1 MNTKTISGFLLI
13 NKPQGITSYEVVK
26 KIKKI
31 TGIKKVGHS
40 GVLDPFASG
49 LLIIGI
55 NREAT
60 KKLNE
65 FLKMDKEYI
74 AVFRLGKESDTY
86 DRDGVIKE
94 NLVTKIPT
102 LEEIKKCLATFEG
115 EFEQIPPPY
124 SNKRIK
130 GQRARDLIRKGLAV
144 ILKPQKIKIYQIE
157 ILDYKFPEL
166 KIKVSCSSGTYIRS
180 LAHDF
185 GLKIKTGAYV
195 EKLTRTKIGEYQL
208 KEAIDLSLLNKDN
221 WQDFLKKL
229 DNAVIRSKM

>member
-1 MNTKTISGFLLI
+1 MKNISGFLLI
-13 NKPQGITSYEVVK
+13 NKPEGMTSYEVVEQ
-26 KIKKI
+26 IKRI

-40 GVLDPFASG
+40 GVLDSFASG

-65 FLKMDKEYI
+65 FLKMDKEYV

-86 DRDGVIKE
+86 DREGVIKE

-115 EFEQIPPPY
+115 EIEQIPPPY

-208 KEAIDLSLLNKDN
+208 AEAIDLSLLNKDN

>member
-1 MNTKTISGFLLI
+1 MKNISGFLLI
-13 NKPQGITSYEVVK
+13 NKPEGMTSYEVVEQ
-26 KIKKI
+26 IKRI

-40 GVLDPFASG
+40 GVLDSFASG

-65 FLKMDKEYI
+65 FLKMDKEYV

-94 NLVTKIPT
+94 NLVTKTST

-115 EFEQIPPPY
+115 EIEQIPPPY
-124 SNKRIK
+124 SNKKIN
-130 GQRARDLIRKGLAV
+130 GQRARDLIQKGLTV

-157 ILDYKFPEL
+157 ILDYKFPDL
-166 KIKVSCSSGTYIRS
+166 KIKISCSSGTYIRS

-195 EKLTRTKIGEYQL
+195 EKLTRTKIGEYEL

-221 WQDFLKKL
+221 WQDLLKTL
-229 DNAVIRSKM
+229 DNDIVRSKI

>member
-1 MNTKTISGFLLI
+1 MHTKNISGFLLI
-13 NKPQGITSYEVVK
+13 NKPEGITSYEVVK

-31 TGIKKVGHS
+31 TVIKEVGHS

-49 LLIIGI
+49 LLIIGV

-65 FLKMDKEYI
+65 FLKMDKEYV

-115 EFEQIPPPY
+115 EIEQIPPPY
-124 SNKRIK
+124 SNKKIN
-130 GQRARDLIRKGLAV
+130 GQRARDLIQKGLTV

-157 ILDYKFPEL
+157 ILDYKFPDL
-166 KIKVSCSSGTYIRS
+166 KIKISCSSGTYIRS

-195 EKLTRTKIGEYQL
+195 EKLTRTKIGEYEL

-221 WQDFLKKL
+221 
-229 DNAVIRSKM
+229 

>member
-1 MNTKTISGFLLI
+1 MKNISGFLLI
-13 NKPQGITSYEVVK
+13 NKPEGMTSYEVVEQ
-26 KIKKI
+26 IKRI

-40 GVLDPFASG
+40 GVLDSFASG

-65 FLKMDKEYI
+65 FLKMDKEYV

-115 EFEQIPPPY
+115 EIEQIPPPY
-124 SNKRIK
+124 SNKKIN
-130 GQRARDLIRKGLAV
+130 GQRARDLIQKGLTV

-157 ILDYKFPEL
+157 ILDYKFPDL
-166 KIKVSCSSGTYIRS
+166 KIKISCSSGTYIRS

-195 EKLTRTKIGEYQL
+195 EKLTRTKIGKYEL

-221 WQDFLKKL
+221 WQDWLKKL
-229 DNAVIRSKM
+229 DNDIIRSKI

>member
-1 MNTKTISGFLLI
+1 MNTKNISGFLLI
-13 NKPQGITSYEVVK
+13 NKPEGITSYEVVK

-31 TGIKKVGHS
+31 TGIKEVGHS

-49 LLIIGI
+49 LLIIGV

-65 FLKMDKEYI
+65 FLKMDKEYV

-115 EFEQIPPPY
+115 EIEQIPPPY

-221 WQDFLKKL
+221 WQDLLKKT
-229 DNAVIRSKM
+229 

>member
-1 MNTKTISGFLLI
+1 MNTKNISGFLLI
-13 NKPQGITSYEVVK
+13 NKPEGITSYEVVK

-31 TGIKKVGHS
+31 TGIKEVGHS

-49 LLIIGI
+49 LLIIGV

-65 FLKMDKEYI
+65 FLKMDKEYV

-86 DRDGVIKE
+86 DREGVIKE

-115 EFEQIPPPY
+115 EIEQIPPPY

-221 WQDFLKKL
+221 WQDLLKKT
-229 DNAVIRSKM
+229 

>member
-1 MNTKTISGFLLI
+1 MKNISGFLLI
-13 NKPQGITSYEVVK
+13 NKPEGMTSYEVVEQ
-26 KIKKI
+26 IKRI

-40 GVLDPFASG
+40 GVLDSFASG

-65 FLKMDKEYI
+65 FLKMDKEYV

-102 LEEIKKCLATFEG
+102 LKEIKKCLATFEG
-115 EFEQIPPPY
+115 EIEQIPPPY
-124 SNKRIK
+124 SNKKIN
-130 GQRARDLIRKGLAV
+130 GQRARDLIQKGLTV

-157 ILDYKFPEL
+157 ILDYKFPDL
-166 KIKVSCSSGTYIRS
+166 KIKISCSSGTYIRS

-195 EKLTRTKIGEYQL
+195 EKLTRTKIGEYEL

-221 WQDFLKKL
+221 WQDLLKIL
-229 DNAVIRSKM
+229 DNDIIRSKM

>member
-1 MNTKTISGFLLI
+1 MKNISGFLLI
-13 NKPQGITSYEVVK
+13 NKPEGMTSYEVVEQ
-26 KIKKI
+26 IKRI

-40 GVLDPFASG
+40 GVLDSFANG

-65 FLKMDKEYI
+65 FLKMDKEYV

-94 NLVTKIPT
+94 NLVTKTPT

-115 EFEQIPPPY
+115 EIEQIPPPY
-124 SNKRIK
+124 SNKKIN
-130 GQRARDLIRKGLAV
+130 GQRARDLIQKGLTV

-157 ILDYKFPEL
+157 ILDYKFPDL
-166 KIKVSCSSGTYIRS
+166 KIKISCSSGTYIRS

-195 EKLTRTKIGEYQL
+195 EKLTRTKIGEYEL

-221 WQDFLKKL
+221 WQNLLKTL
-229 DNAVIRSKM
+229 DNDIIRSKM

>member
-1 MNTKTISGFLLI
+1 MKNISGFLLI
-13 NKPQGITSYEVVK
+13 NKPEGMTSYQVVEQ
-26 KIKKI
+26 IKRI

-40 GVLDPFASG
+40 GVLDSFASG

-65 FLKMDKEYI
+65 FLKMDKEYV

-115 EFEQIPPPY
+115 EIEQIPPPY
-124 SNKRIK
+124 SNKKIN
-130 GQRARDLIRKGLAV
+130 GQRARDLIQKGLTV

-157 ILDYKFPEL
+157 ILDYKFPDL
-166 KIKVSCSSGTYIRS
+166 KIKISCSSGTYIRS

-195 EKLTRTKIGEYQL
+195 EKLTRTKIGEYEL

-221 WQDFLKKL
+221 WQNWLKTL
-229 DNAVIRSKM
+229 DNDIIRSKM